1 MPPSYREEA
10 TSIRSPVF
18 LDFARKVL
26 AKLIRKNTE
35 ISRAVGK
42 NEKIQFF
49 NACLRKNTNT
59 QSSRV

>member
-1 MPPSYREEA
+1 MPPSYREEV

-26 AKLIRKNTE
+26 VKLIQINKE

-42 NEKIQFF
+42 NTEFLRVFEEKYT
-49 NACLRKNTNT
+49 K
-59 QSSRV
+59 